1 MAAAGAPF
9 AVTSNVGGSARIPSL
24 YCGLFGEKPAEG
36 TIPISGTLPHVPP
49 GSLVSIYCQL
59 GRPTTRHA
67 CDLYP
72 RVTRLPAVGLA
83 LVETLDSCLDRLI

>member
-1 MAAAGAPF
+1 
-9 AVTSNVGGSARIPSL
+9 
-24 YCGLFGEKPAEG
+24 
-36 TIPISGTLPHVPP
+36 VPP

-72 RVTRLPAVGLA
+72 RVTRFVGLA
-83 LVETLDSCLDRLI
+83 LVETLDACLDRLI

>member
-1 MAAAGAPF
+1 MAAAGAHF
-9 AVTSNVGGSARIPSL
+9 AVTSNVGGSTRIPSL
-24 YCGLFGEKPAEG
+24 YCGLFGGKPTEG

-83 LVETLDSCLDRLI
+83 LVETLDACLDRLI

>member
-1 MAAAGAPF
+1 
-9 AVTSNVGGSARIPSL
+9 
-24 YCGLFGEKPAEG
+24 
-36 TIPISGTLPHVPP
+36 VPP
-49 GSLVSIYCQL
+49 DSLVSIYCQL
-59 GRPTTRHA
+59 GPTTRHA